1 MGVYQRRKFVDG
13 VMRSWCILATLFAV
27 IPLFSLLAYVLLKGV
42 GGLNWSFFIE
52 LPKPVGE
59 LGGGIGNA
67 LLGSF
72 VLLAIASIFGI
83 PVGVFAGVY
92 LSEFGANPFGKL
104 VRFCADVMSGV
115 PSILIGIFVYTLVVL
130 PMRSPSAFAGGI
142 ALGIL
147 MLPTIIRTTEEL
159 IKLVPNSL
167 REAGLALGMA
177 KWRVILR
184 VVLPAGMSGIATG
197 VMLAIARAFGETA
210 PLLFTAGSYPFWSVH
225 LNKRIS
231 SLPVQI
237 YEYAG
242 SPYEEWHQ
250 QAWAAALV
258 LVVMV
263 LILNLA
269 AKLLTSSRS
278 HAR

>member
-1 MGVYQRRKFVDG
+1 
-13 VMRSWCILATLFAV
+13 MRSWCIVATLFAV
-27 IPLFSLLAYVLLKGV
+27 VPLFSVLAYVFVKGI
-42 GGLNWSFFIE
+42 GGLSWNFFVE

-59 LGGGIGNA
+59 LGGGVGNA
-67 LLGSF
+67 IVGSF
-72 VLLAIASIFGI
+72 VLLGIASVVGI
-83 PVGVFAGVY
+83 PVGVLGGVY
-92 LSEFGANPFGKL
+92 LSEFGSNRFGKA
-104 VRFCADVMSGV
+104 VRFCADVMAGV

-130 PMRSPSAFAGGI
+130 SMGSPSALAGGI
-142 ALGIL
+142 ALSIL

-159 IKLVPNSL
+159 IKLVPTSL
-167 REAGLALGMA
+167 REAGLALGMP

-210 PLLFTAGSYPFWSVH
+210 PLLFTAGYNRFWSAS
-225 LNKRIS
+225 LDKRIS

-237 YEYAG
+237 YEYAS

-250 QAWAAALV
+250 QAWAAALILV
-258 LVVMV
+258 LIV
-263 LILNLA
+263 LILNVS